1 MIRQQK
7 GFTLVEALLALLIT
21 GVLFLLSFPPFLKLY
36 DHIKLNQAIA
46 LLQSDLNYIR
56 QANMMP
62 LQGGA
67 YTLRIYHK
75 QNSYVLR
82 QGGVDLQTRVFP
94 TGVFIPPVSKSEQE
108 ELIFVIQTKQKG
120 YVLIECLIGLVV
132 LSTVG
137 ISLTHSLPKLLNQQQ
152 HLETQQTIYYKLYEL
167 NDRLHFEPDTLSLP
181 LHLTTPIPYT
191 ISQSEAQLCA
201 TYQWRDV
208 GEQTL
213 CL

>member
-1 MIRQQK
+1 MRK
-7 GFTLVEALLALLIT
+7 KS
-21 GVLFLLSFPPFLKLY
+21 SF
-36 DHIKLNQAIA
+36 Q
-46 LLQSDLNYIR
+46 
-56 QANMMP
+56 
-62 LQGGA
+62 
-67 YTLRIYHK
+67 
-75 QNSYVLR
+75 
-82 QGGVDLQTRVFP
+82 
-94 TGVFIPPVSKSEQE
+94 SEQE

>member
-36 DHIKLNQAIA
+36 DYIKLNQAIA

-94 TGVFIPPVSKSEQE
+94 TGVFIPSVSTTSTDLSFNNLGHITRGLTLTIKSKYYEKK
-108 ELIFVIQTKQKG
+108 IVFS
-120 YVLIECLIGLVV
+120 IG
-132 LSTVG
+132 TGG
-137 ISLTHSLPKLLNQQQ
+137 ID
-152 HLETQQTIYYKLYEL
+152 I
-167 NDRLHFEPDTLSLP
+167 
-181 LHLTTPIPYT
+181 
-191 ISQSEAQLCA
+191 
-201 TYQWRDV
+201 RDSN
-208 GEQTL
+208 
-213 CL
+213 